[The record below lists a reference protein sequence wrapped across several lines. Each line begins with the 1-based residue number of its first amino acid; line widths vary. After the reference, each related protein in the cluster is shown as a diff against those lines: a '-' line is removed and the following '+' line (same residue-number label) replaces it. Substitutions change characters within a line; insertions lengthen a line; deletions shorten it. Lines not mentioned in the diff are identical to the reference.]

1 MALSSP
7 EWRRLH
13 LDEGVT
19 VNEVVRIAVAII
31 LALCFSATMAIGQSS
46 EYARDGSG
54 SMVMTIL
61 EAQVAPERWDLLRK
75 SYEARARLPESG
87 AIVESFLIQGTDDAS
102 TWRIVTV
109 WRDREALDAMRGSG
123 ETPTGVLIFGDADAE
138 PRLTIFTVWA
148 NPRAPLGP
156 TP

>member
-1 MALSSP
+1 
-7 EWRRLH
+7 
-13 LDEGVT
+13 
-19 VNEVVRIAVAII
+19 
-31 LALCFSATMAIGQSS
+31 
-46 EYARDGSG
+46 
-54 SMVMTIL
+54 MVMTIL
-61 EAQVAPERWDLLRK
+61 EAQVAPGRWDALRK

-87 AIVESFLIQGTDDAS
+87 AIVESFLIQGTDDGS

-123 ETPTGVLIFGDADAE
+123 ETPTGVLIFRDADAE

-156 TP
+156 TQ